1 MRATRQPLRERVDLS
16 TLWVVLRADARDGE
30 SGPMNSGPHSQ
41 SQADEGIR
49 NTTDAQLV
57 TTVSELDHVS
67 LAETSTECQH
77 CGRSLTEGDDVVVY
91 VSQPADERTYKIGD
105 CVCARP
111 DHRQREVFTL
121 GVRELLVGG
130 RIGTAADAA
139 TQSTWPI
146 LVDPAPV
153 AVSAAATTT
162 LRWLPAETPVA
173 ERVAPTSAQ
182 RRQRHVAR
190 GQVTVSDHPDVAGGD
205 D

>member
-1 MRATRQPLRERVDLS
+1 MRATRQPLRERVDLP
-16 TLWVVLRADARDGE
+16 TLWMVLRADTRNGE
-30 SGPMNSGPHSQ
+30 PGPMNRDPHSQ
-41 SQADEGIR
+41 SRTNAGPHHA
-49 NTTDAQLV
+49 DAQLV

-91 VSQPADERTYKIGD
+91 VSKPADERTYHVDD

-111 DHRQREVFTL
+111 DHRQRDVFTL
-121 GVRELLVGG
+121 GVCELLVAG

-146 LVDPAPV
+146 LVNPV
-153 AVSAAATTT
+153 SVALSAAATTT
-162 LRWLPAETPVA
+162 LRWLPTDTPVA
-173 ERVAPTSAQ
+173 ECVAPQPTQ

-190 GQVTVSDHPDVAGGD
+190 GQVTVRDHPDVAGGD

>member
-1 MRATRQPLRERVDLS
+1 M
-16 TLWVVLRADARDGE
+16 VLRPDARDGE
-30 SGPMNSGPHSQ
+30 PGHMNPDSHSQ
-41 SQADEGIR
+41 SRVDNETR
-49 NTTDAQLV
+49 TLVDTRLV

-77 CGRSLTEGDDVVVY
+77 CGRSLTEGDDIVVY

-146 LVDPAPV
+146 LVDPVPV
-153 AVSAAATTT
+153 GVSAAATTT
-162 LRWLPAETPVA
+162 VRPRTP
-173 ERVAPTSAQ
+173 R
-182 RRQRHVAR
+182 AR
-190 GQVTVSDHPDVAGGD
+190 
-205 D
+205 

>member
-16 TLWVVLRADARDGE
+16 PLWVVLWANTRDGKP
-30 SGPMNSGPHSQ
+30 GPMNRDLHSEF
-41 SQADEGIR
+41 QADEGPHHA
-49 NTTDAQLV
+49 DAQLI
-57 TTVSELDHVS
+57 TTISELDHVS
-67 LAETSTECQH
+67 LAETNTECQH

-91 VSQPADERTYKIGD
+91 ISKPADGRTYHVSD

-121 GVRELLVGG
+121 GVRELLVVG
-130 RIGTAADAA
+130 RIGTAAAAA

-146 LVDPAPV
+146 LVDPVPV
-153 AVSAAATTT
+153 AASAAATTT
-162 LRWLPAETPVA
+162 LRWLPVETPVA
-173 ERVAPTSAQ
+173 ERVAPQPTQ

-190 GQVTVSDHPDVAGGD
+190 GQVTVGDHPDVAGGD

>member
-1 MRATRQPLRERVDLS
+1 MNQDPDSASRNNAGTHNAVD
-16 TLWVVLRADARDGE
+16 
-30 SGPMNSGPHSQ
+30 
-41 SQADEGIR
+41 I
-49 NTTDAQLV
+49 QLV

-67 LAETSTECQH
+67 LAETNTECQH
-77 CGRSLTEGDDVVVY
+77 CGRSLTEGDDVVVH
-91 VSQPADERTYKIGD
+91 VSKPANERTYQIGD

-121 GVRELLVGG
+121 GVRELLVVG

-146 LVDPAPV
+146 LVDPVPV
-153 AVSAAATTT
+153 AASAAATTT

-173 ERVAPTSAQ
+173 ERVGPQPTQ

-190 GQVTVSDHPDVAGGD
+190 GQVTVGDHPDVAGGD